1 MFPDGQNLFRLPTI
15 SFQSS
20 IWHNF
25 DSHSFFF
32 FINKM
37 NAESI
42 KVRPETFVHRLTT
55 KHLLLKWVMV
65 SFSVFHILSGFGLCF
80 HFCGIVS
87 DTFVQAVLFS
97 VAWPTTW
104 HSLKN
109 AVFLKCFK
117 KKACSNI
124 LFGKMIAYEMLKLF
138 NKLKFLSLF
147 SKLLQW
153 RFWPG
158 GPY

>member
-1 MFPDGQNLFRLPTI
+1 MVKICLVFRRI

-25 DSHSFFF
+25 DSLSFFF

-55 KHLLLKWVMV
+55 KHLLLKWVLV
-65 SFSVFHILSGFGLCF
+65 SPSLFHILSGLGLCF

-87 DTFVQAVLFS
+87 DAFVQTVLFS

-109 AVFLKCFK
+109 AVFFNASRRKLAATFFLARWFYTKCWNF
-117 KKACSNI
+117 ST
-124 LFGKMIAYEMLKLF
+124 
-138 NKLKFLSLF
+138 SLNF
-147 SKLLQW
+147 CHSSQNYSSADFDRADLI
-153 RFWPG
+153 R
-158 GPY
+158 